1 MKIEIWSDYVCPFCY
16 IGKRCLEQ
24 ALDLFDHREKVEVV
38 FRSFQLNPTSPTY
51 TNKDIHTV
59 LAEKFGVSYDQAKKM
74 NEQVGRQAEE
84 VGLTYHFDTMKPTNT
99 LDAHRVSH
107 YAKSL
112 GKDKEL
118 TERLLKAYFTD
129 SLHIGDHETLAS
141 IAEEIGLDRTEVK
154 QLLESDQYKKEVD
167 ADQQEASR
175 LGITGVP
182 FFVFNEKY
190 AVQGAQPTEVF
201 SEVLQKVWE
210 EENEKIKIQILQSNS
225 NNNGNE
231 NCSDGS
237 CNI

>member
-16 IGKRCLEQ
+16 IGKRRLEQ

-84 VGLTYHFDTMKPTNT
+84 VGLKYHFDTMKPTNT
-99 LDAHRVSH
+99 LDAHRLSH

-237 CNI
+237 CSI